1 MPIALTLMDFD
12 TLTAHRELLD
22 TKVEQAE
29 EMYAN
34 CFSKWSNAVR
44 ANQPQEFLDAL
55 EVMSVKMWRKS
66 NRLSTQ
72 LNKCK
77 IELSKRKCE
86 RIFLK
91 SASGN

>member
-1 MPIALTLMDFD
+1 MDFD

-22 TKVEQAE
+22 TRVEQAE

-34 CFSKWSNAVR
+34 VFSKWSNAIR
-44 ANQPQEFLDAL
+44 ANRPQEDIDAL
-55 EVMSVKMWRKS
+55 EIKS
-66 NRLSTQ
+66 CALGKKNNRLSTQ